1 MCRLALPLVAIGLVL
16 STAGR
21 ASEPSSYEDVI
32 ASLFRQAIVKV
43 DVSSITPV
51 FKENDKKEIVNVC
64 KSEGTGFL
72 VNSNHVV
79 TAEHVYL
86 LAPECGERNIVI
98 KSKKN
103 NLQKLAQVIAAKDD
117 VGLLK
122 VDSDF
127 PAEMCALG
135 LMKQD
140 VYGTQAIR
148 FGIPGGWDQP
158 GPPVGVKID
167 EKDGQFS
174 PLTLLA
180 PAIAERGESGGPVIY
195 LFNVVGL
202 TRARH
207 ARYLGYSFMTAASAI
222 RTLMVATGVQPSG
235 HICNPVEA
243 SMWTNI
249 NQSLP
254 SPPPPGFPGAL
265 LGGNNSL
272 FKGSVVASV
281 RLDQQLTAH
290 APGIAPDIFK
300 NIGRTLGASTLNANL
315 SPAGT
320 DVSIQGQF
328 NSKPEYDDV
337 LNQTTRATDDVSSQI
352 REALWKAYVAEAEK
366 AGKWKDAVI
375 PSIPSRMPMYGP
387 PPPMVGMP
395 PPR

>member
-1 MCRLALPLVAIGLVL
+1 MCRLTLPLIGIGLVL
-16 STAGR
+16 STACC
-21 ASEPSSYEDVI
+21 ASEPSAYENVI
-32 ASLFRQAIVKV
+32 ASLFRQAIVKI
-43 DVSSITPV
+43 DVSSTTPV
-51 FKENDKKEIVNVC
+51 FKENDKQEKVNIC

-72 VNSNHVV
+72 VNANHVV

-86 LAPECGERNIVI
+86 LAPECGERNIVV

-103 NLQKLAQVIAAKDD
+103 NLQKLAEVVAAKDD

-135 LMKQD
+135 LVKQD

-158 GPPVGVKID
+158 GPPAGVRID
-167 EKDGQFS
+167 EKDGSFA

-180 PAIAERGESGGPVIY
+180 PAITERGESGGPVIY

-207 ARYLGYSFMTAASAI
+207 TQYVGYSFMTAASVI
-222 RTLMVATGVQPSG
+222 RALMAAKGVQPSG

-254 SPPPPGFPGAL
+254 
-265 LGGNNSL
+265 GGLFGGTNSI
-272 FKGSVVASV
+272 FKGSVIGSIK
-281 RLDQQLTAH
+281 LDQQLSAH
-290 APGIAPDIFK
+290 TSAIMPDLFKGIGKTIS
-300 NIGRTLGASTLNANL
+300 ASTLNVNP

-320 DVSIQGQF
+320 DVSIQGQL
-328 NSKPEYDDV
+328 NSKPEYNDV
-337 LNQTTRATDDVSSQI
+337 LGKATRTADDVSSQM
-352 REALWKAYVAEAEK
+352 RETLWKAYVAEADK
-366 AGKWKDAVI
+366 NGKWKDAVI
-375 PSIPSRMPMYGP
+375 PPRSQKP
-387 PPPMVGMP
+387 PPVLA
-395 PPR
+395 R